1 MPNHRDSL
9 IAKGAPTGRS
19 AVLVGDEQ
27 DGVLTTDRFIVLTP
41 RVDPLL
47 LQVILN
53 SAGVRRQIVAQCRGA
68 ASLDIRERTLSAV
81 RVPRALLEDAHANE
95 IVDEARRLT
104 DLALELEDC
113 QHKLR
118 AKVDSA
124 FGAGSGDF
132 RPAGWTVL

>member
-1 MPNHRDSL
+1 ESGRITSVQESSGFELRKKGRIKQRVQSGDVLLPNHRDSL

-68 ASLDIRERTLSAV
+68 ASLDIRERTLAAV
-81 RVPRALLEDAHANE
+81 RVPRSLLDDAHAQE
-95 IVDEARRLT
+95 IVGEA
-104 DLALELEDC
+104 
-113 QHKLR
+113 
-118 AKVDSA
+118 
-124 FGAGSGDF
+124 
-132 RPAGWTVL
+132 